1 MEISNADYQ
10 ALVNKVQVGEQLDRF
25 LREGA
30 YDVLNKFILIPLEEA
45 AFKTFTQVNPSE
57 LHEVIQTQKMAQMI
71 MQIRRTIETQIAEGR
86 LAAQTLKTLPE
97 EDSDE

>member
-1 MEISNADYQ
+1 MEFSNQEYT

-30 YDVLNKFILIPLEEA
+30 YDVLNKFVLIPLEEA
-45 AFKTFTQVNPSE
+45 AFKAFTQVNPSE

-71 MQIRRTIETQIAEGR
+71 SQIRSTIETQIAEGR
-86 LAAQTLKTLPE
+86 LAAHTLKSMPE
-97 EDSDE
+97 NGFDD